1 MEHNIREA
9 DSLAWSSV
17 TDSKAKSWLKL
28 IALAFLFW
36 TALGVVFALPNI
48 ASGRSWR
55 VTLVPSITSWWT
67 WGLLTPLIIAVD
79 RRLPFN
85 SRQMGW
91 RIATQLLL
99 SPIFTALYI
108 YLGPVVM
115 TVMGGL
121 AWSRL
126 IKLANLQLLMNSLR
140 GMFLWSVL
148 VYCLIVG
155 VWQAH
160 LYFQHYLS
168 SELRMERLERS
179 FSEAR
184 LNALRMQLD
193 PHFLFNALNTIS
205 SQVERDPR
213 LARQMI
219 EHLGDL
225 LRLSLENKDRQEV
238 LLMEELAFLDSYL
251 AIQRIRF
258 GDRLHIAMEIAPEV
272 KYASVPCLMLQPLV
286 ENAIRHGLWPRAS
299 GGTVTVSAQMRDDKL
314 EIRVADDG
322 VGLPPAWMLQESAGL
337 GLSVTKERISSL
349 HPNGASFSV
358 HPREGGGTEAI
369 IVLPLHLAA
378 VSRREEDPS
387 DSAAD

>member
-1 MEHNIREA
+1 M
-9 DSLAWSSV
+9 

-28 IALAFLFW
+28 IALAVLFW
-36 TALGVVFALPNI
+36 TVLGIVFALPAI
-48 ASGRSWR
+48 ASGRNWHSN
-55 VTLVPSITSWWT
+55 VLLSIASWWA
-67 WGLLTPLIIAVD
+67 WGLLAPLIVVVD
-79 RRLPFN
+79 RHLPFT

-91 RIATQLLL
+91 RIIVHLLL
-99 SPIFTALYI
+99 SPIFTTLYI
-108 YLGPVVM
+108 YLAPLIM
-115 TVMGGL
+115 TAMGGL
-121 AWSRL
+121 GWSRFIRL
-126 IKLANLQLLMNSLR
+126 MNLQLLTSSLH

-160 LYFQHYLS
+160 LYFRRYLS

-225 LRLSLENKDRQEV
+225 LRLSLENKDRHEV
-238 LLMEELAFLDSYL
+238 LLMEELAFLDLYL

-258 GDRLHIAMEIAPEV
+258 GDRLRIDIEIAPEV
-272 KYASVPCLMLQPLV
+272 RYAFVPCLVLQPLV
-286 ENAIRHGLWPRAS
+286 ENAIRHGISPRS
-299 GGTVTVSAQMRDDKL
+299 TGGTVTVSAQKLEEQL

-322 VGLPPAWMLQESAGL
+322 AGLPPAWTLQKSGGV
-337 GLSVTKERISSL
+337 GLSVTSERITGL
-349 HPNGASFSV
+349 HPNGASRFSV
-358 HPREGGGTEAI
+358 HRRESGGTEAI
-369 IVLPLHLAA
+369 IILPLRFTA
-378 VSRREEDPS
+378 VFQREEDPS
-387 DSAAD
+387 DSAAN